1 MLKTQRFLMS
11 YWHNSPDTPISTQH
25 PTLYADRLRMRL
37 PGDAKFALGPHVDG
51 GSVERWDERG
61 YGLGGVYKDIWKG
74 EWEKFDPWEASC
86 RLPIVSDLHNGVGA
100 CSMLRMYQGW
110 LSMSTT
116 GPFEGTLLVNPLLA
130 KATAYYLLRP
140 FFTPRKQ
147 FNPPETTS
155 SPSSSETTHY
165 YHAYLAP
172 ENWTPEPHP
181 SSWIHGA
188 TPGHGQELSHALHPH
203 LNLPQTMIHVPRVR
217 PGDYV
222 AWHCD
227 TIHAVDRI
235 HAGNEDSSVLYIPA
249 CPLTEGNARGL
260 ARQRECFVRGVPS
273 PDFGGGEGEG
283 GFEGRVRVEDVIE
296 EGLVG
301 VEGRRGMGL
310 GEWDSAEEGLTGG
323 QREVLDRANK
333 ILGFYS

>member
-1 MLKTQRFLMS
+1 
-11 YWHNSPDTPISTQH
+11 
-25 PTLYADRLRMRL
+25 MRL

-61 YGLGGVYKDIWKG
+61 YGLGGVYKDVWKG

-86 RLPIVSDLHNGVGA
+86 RLPVVSDLHQGVGA

-116 GPFEGTLLVNPLLA
+116 GPFEGTLLVNPLLS

-140 FFTPRKQ
+140 FFTPRKE
-147 FNPPETTS
+147 PETGSRSVTEAVEHS
-155 SPSSSETTHY
+155 QE
-165 YHAYLAP
+165 YLASDNWIMEP
-172 ENWTPEPHP
+172 EP
-181 SSWIHGA
+181 SSWIQGA
-188 TPGHGQELSHALHPH
+188 TPGHGQELSHILHPH
-203 LNLPQTMIHVPRVR
+203 LHLPKTMVHVPNIR

-227 TIHAVDRI
+227 TIHAVDRK
-235 HAGNEDSSVLYIPA
+235 HAGTSDSSVMYIPA
-249 CPLTEGNARGL
+249 CPLTESNAQGL
-260 ARQRECFVRGVPS
+260 MRQRDTFIKGVPS
-273 PDFGGGEGEG
+273 PDFGGGVGES
-283 GFEGRVRVEDVIE
+283 EHVGRVKVEDM

-301 VEGRRGMGL
+301 VEGCRAAGL
-310 GEWDSAEEGLTGG
+310 MEWDSGAPGLTAG

-333 ILGFYS
+333 ILGFYG